1 MLFAINSPL
10 LHPSSPLTG
19 DTQKGGGGKGRWV
32 KASRSPEPRYLSG
45 HRGQVLGSS
54 GSFPNYE
61 EDRMSEAA
69 GDKPAGVT
77 AR

>member
-1 MLFAINSPL
+1 LAE
-10 LHPSSPLTG
+10 
-19 DTQKGGGGKGRWV
+19 DKEKGEGEGGSLV
-32 KASRSPEPRYLSG
+32 KAETISGTRYFSG